1 MNLDAYKKR
10 LAGRNTAEAMERDTT
25 KLVKRT
31 FKDSKAYNR
40 AILIDY
46 NLDEIPID
54 IRMVNI
60 DKSVYKKKFYLMPG
74 QVAKVGNY
82 IKIEGDEQ
90 DEYWL
95 IMEYE
100 KNAISHCASVTYCN
114 QQINFV
120 NGTFLPCVASGES
133 YGVKMSATNE
143 IILETDTKVKL
154 TTGRNVLSELV
165 DPDFRV
171 IFEHSK
177 QGVYK
182 TGDTTQYKNGLIIMV
197 CKKDK
202 YMEDYD
208 DLENNLAWQ
217 PFYDYGDINA
227 NYEIK
232 GEDTMFIGKSYKYTL
247 EPNTWCG
254 WEIDNKY
261 VTIEKVGMYDITIKC
276 DRPNELITLKATAGK
291 KIIEVKNILVV
302 N

>member
-1 MNLDAYKKR
+1 
-10 LAGRNTAEAMERDTT
+10 
-25 KLVKRT
+25 
-31 FKDSKAYNR
+31 
-40 AILIDY
+40 
-46 NLDEIPID
+46 
-54 IRMVNI
+54 
-60 DKSVYKKKFYLMPG
+60 
-74 QVAKVGNY
+74 
-82 IKIEGDEQ
+82 
-90 DEYWL
+90 
-95 IMEYE
+95 
-100 KNAISHCASVTYCN
+100 
-114 QQINFV
+114 
-120 NGTFLPCVASGES
+120 
-133 YGVKMSATNE
+133 MSATNE

-177 QGVYK
+177 QGIYK

-227 NYEIK
+227 KYEIK

-254 WEIDNKY
+254 WEVDNK
-261 VTIEKVGMYDITIKC
+261 
-276 DRPNELITLKATAGK
+276 
-291 KIIEVKNILVV
+291 
-302 N
+302 